1 MSNTSII
8 MGESGT
14 GKSTSIRTLD
24 PSETFIINVLNKPL
38 PFRGYKKNYEKI
50 VLDENGTS
58 KGNYYSSKNY
68 DAIHKVLRHINTKRP
83 EIKTIIL
90 DDFQYLMADEFMAR
104 ALEKGYDKFSLMGK
118 NAYDLLQALPTLRDD
133 LDIFILTHSEANEA
147 GKMKFKTI
155 GKMLDEKIVIE
166 GMYCMV
172 LQTEL
177 TDGKYA
183 FVTQGDARNIA
194 KSPMGMFEDKKIPN
208 DLAYVKSKM
217 HTYYNEDIAV

>member
-14 GKSTSIRTLD
+14 GKSTSIRTLN
-24 PSETFIINVLNKPL
+24 PAETFIINVLNKPL
-38 PFRGYKKNYEKI
+38 PFRGYKKYYEK
-50 VLDENGTS
+50 LSSDGST
-58 KGNYYSSKNY
+58 GNYYSSKNY
-68 DAIHKVLRHINTKRP
+68 DNIHKILRHINTKRL

-90 DDFQYLMADEFMAR
+90 DDFQYLMADEFMSR
-104 ALEKGYDKFSLMGK
+104 AMEKGYDKFSIMGK
-118 NAYDLLQALPTLRDD
+118 NAYDLLQALPIMRDD

-177 TDGKYA
+177 TDGHYH
-183 FVTQGDARNIA
+183 FITQGDARNIA

-217 HTYYNEDIAV
+217 HSYYNEDIAV